1 MTHTVWCQWKDLS
14 IPEGWKI
21 TNSDLDVMS
30 NEEFAKISIYVPKY
44 MGGLKALS
52 YTEKMPNLNVLQL
65 LMTGFEDAIPF
76 MREGQTLC
84 SARGV
89 HDFSTSELVIS
100 MILAH
105 FKNHKDFATNQS
117 QGVWNHKT
125 TGSLYG
131 KKLAI
136 VGAGSIATKLA
147 SMLQTFETQV
157 QLYGSYA
164 RNSIKNISELPESA
178 HTFDC
183 IVVLVPLTNKTR
195 NLIDKSIL
203 EKMKVGSLLVNVA
216 RGPIINTNDL
226 VSELKKGRIFAAVDV
241 TDPEPLPQGHELWS
255 LPNCQIIPHVGGD
268 SQAFEPQARKFLE
281 TQFHT
286 MYQGLPLQS
295 QIDWKNS

>member
-1 MTHTVWCQWKDLS
+1 
-14 IPEGWKI
+14 
-21 TNSDLDVMS
+21 MS

-52 YTEKMPNLNVLQL
+52 YTEKMPNLKILQM
-65 LMTGFEDAIPF
+65 LMAGFEDVIPF

-100 MILAH
+100 MVLAH
-105 FKNHKDFATNQS
+105 FKNHKEFATNQS
-117 QGVWNHKT
+117 QGIWNHKT

-157 QLYGSYA
+157 HLYGSYA
-164 RNSIKNISELPESA
+164 RNSIKNISELLESA

-195 NLIDKSIL
+195 NMIDKSIL

-216 RGPIINTNDL
+216 RGPIVNTNDL

>member
-52 YTEKMPNLNVLQL
+52 YFEKMPNVNVLQL
-65 LMTGFEDAIPF
+65 LMAGFEDAIPF
-76 MREGQTLC
+76 MNEGQTLC

-100 MILAH
+100 MLLAH
-105 FKNHKDFATNQS
+105 FKNHKEFAANQS
-117 QGVWNHKT
+117 LGIWSHKT
-125 TGSLYG
+125 TGSLFG

-136 VGAGSIATKLA
+136 VGAGSIATKLS

-157 QLYGSYA
+157 HLFGSYA
-164 RNSIKNISELPESA
+164 RNSIENISELPESA

-216 RGPIINTNDL
+216 RGPVVNTSDL

-241 TDPEPLPQGHELWS
+241 TDPEPLPQGHELWL

-281 TQFHT
+281 TQFHK
-286 MYQGLPLQS
+286 MYQGLPLQN
-295 QIDWKNS
+295 QIDWKNA

>member
-52 YTEKMPNLNVLQL
+52 YIEKMPNLNILQL
-65 LMTGFEDAIPF
+65 LMAGFEDVIPF
-76 MREGQTLC
+76 MNEGQTLC

-100 MILAH
+100 MLLAH
-105 FKNHKDFATNQS
+105 FKDHKEFAANQS
-117 QGVWNHKT
+117 QGIWNHKT
-125 TGSLYG
+125 TGSLFG

-136 VGAGSIATKLA
+136 VGAGSIATRLA
-147 SMLQTFETQV
+147 SMLQIFETQV
-157 QLYGSYA
+157 HLFGSYA
-164 RNSIKNISELPESA
+164 RNSIENISELPESA

-195 NLIDKSIL
+195 NLIDKTIL
-203 EKMKVGSLLVNVA
+203 ERMKVGSLLVNVA
-216 RGPIINTNDL
+216 RGPVVNTNDL

-241 TDPEPLPQGHELWS
+241 TDPEPLPQGHELWL

-281 TQFHT
+281 TQFHK
-286 MYQGLPLQS
+286 MYQGLPLQN
-295 QIDWKNS
+295 QIDWKNA